1 MTISFSQ
8 SDMTHICTL
17 LHDDLLCSQQLLE
30 EDPLDDES
38 AASMLRSKR
47 VLLKVNAG
55 VLLQVYEPK
64 SMENRRRLN

>member
-1 MTISFSQ
+1 MNISLDNA
-8 SDMTHICTL
+8 DMTHICHL

-47 VLLKVNAG
+47 VLLKFNAG
-55 VLLQVYEPK
+55 VILQAYEPTT
-64 SMENRRRLN
+64 MENRRRFN